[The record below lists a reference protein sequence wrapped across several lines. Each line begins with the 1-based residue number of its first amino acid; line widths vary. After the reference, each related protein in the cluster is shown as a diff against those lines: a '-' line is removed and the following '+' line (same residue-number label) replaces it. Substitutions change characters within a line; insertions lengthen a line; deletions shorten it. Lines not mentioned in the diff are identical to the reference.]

1 MHMARMRDTARAH
14 VGVTTHLHRRLDLA
28 KMKMPSSRDK
38 CVKLQYGAKK
48 ITSAGSK
55 MKPAS
60 CIGNTITCM
69 IFIQVG
75 HTQVVLGQ
83 VEDVI
88 VTPMKINHTWACCDM
103 IHVDNVFEREQY

>member
-1 MHMARMRDTARAH
+1 
-14 VGVTTHLHRRLDLA
+14 
-28 KMKMPSSRDK
+28 
-38 CVKLQYGAKK
+38 
-48 ITSAGSK
+48 
-55 MKPAS
+55 
-60 CIGNTITCM
+60 M